1 MYKKVYRLLL
11 FMLWMAIFFPWDGPY
26 KILIK

>member
-11 FMLWMAIFFPWDGPY
+11 FMLWMAIFFPWGW
-26 KILIK
+26 LL